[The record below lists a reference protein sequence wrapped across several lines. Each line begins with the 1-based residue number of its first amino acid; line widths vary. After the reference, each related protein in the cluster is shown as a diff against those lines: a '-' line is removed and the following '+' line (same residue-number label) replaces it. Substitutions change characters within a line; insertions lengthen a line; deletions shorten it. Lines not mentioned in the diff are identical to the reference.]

1 LPNNL
6 FFIFKFFTYRNTQ
19 TSAVKVH
26 KLAGQQDEKLKLG
39 HQYYLVNPDLLGK
52 NINGNLKEIEAVL
65 ESAMVEDY

>member
-1 LPNNL
+1 
-6 FFIFKFFTYRNTQ
+6 
-19 TSAVKVH
+19 VH